1 MLATSQYGGGA
12 QLDIIGLYCDNAP
25 PVYLGNIRLVPD
37 DESVII
43 SLAQA
48 SITPDD
54 ESVIT

>member
-37 DESVII
+37 DESVLVGS
-43 SLAQA
+43 SLNH
-48 SITPDD
+48 T
-54 ESVIT
+54 